1 MLKNILPALFE
12 DAKVLA
18 LVLGIILIVLAG
30 TNAISF
36 SAFRLELAG
45 AGGTRIVTLGVGTFL
60 ILLSSISIFVRSFY
74 TPLSH
79 SIAAHRVGLKI
90 TFPVDEQ
97 SIHGHFHVK
106 GKCKRPP
113 KGKDVRAFVASTHEE
128 KVWPQGPVVFD
139 AKNKTWD
146 CMIHLWE
153 SPKPDAYIFIAEL
166 GENGAIL
173 CDYYGTVGFKF
184 GIWIPLKQLTS
195 DTIEYD
201 RVRVVNSCPP

>member
-1 MLKNILPALFE
+1 MLKNILSALFE

-18 LVLGIILIVLAG
+18 LILGIILIILAD
-30 TNAISF
+30 TNVISF
-36 SAFRLELAG
+36 SLFRLELAG
-45 AGGTRIVTLGVGTFL
+45 AGGTRTATFGVGMFL
-60 ILLSSISIFVRSFY
+60 IFLSSLSIFVRNFY

-79 SIAAHRVGLKI
+79 SISIRRVGLKI

-106 GKCKRPP
+106 GKCKRLP

-166 GENGAIL
+166 GEDAAAL
-173 CDYYGTVGFKF
+173 CDYYGVVGFKLD
-184 GIWIPLKQLTS
+184 IWIPLKKLTP